1 MYAVVY
7 VLPAAEILTFPCFVI
22 HIVKT
27 NMVNI
32 LLRYFCFKILSL
44 FTFANYIEKLRLKW
58 LKICKLL
65 VIRNII

>member
-1 MYAVVY
+1 MAIASCVRLFFCAYTRN
-7 VLPAAEILTFPCFVI
+7 LI

>member
-1 MYAVVY
+1 
-7 VLPAAEILTFPCFVI
+7 
-22 HIVKT
+22 
-27 NMVNI
+27 MVNI

-44 FTFANYIEKLRLKW
+44 FTFANCIEKLGLKW

>member
-1 MYAVVY
+1 MAIASCVSLFFRAYTRN
-7 VLPAAEILTFPCFVI
+7 LI

-44 FTFANYIEKLRLKW
+44 FTFAICIEKLGLKC
-58 LKICKLL
+58 LKECKLL
-65 VIRNII
+65 VIRNIM